1 MDSIQ
6 DKISSFA
13 DEWQNYCLP
22 DKSEKIK
29 PQINNFIEEIDKL
42 LSENSN
48 IAFIMIIDEN
58 KKQKAKLYYLKGRIL
73 DLLPVYQKSAE

>member
-29 PQINNFIEEIDKL
+29 P
-42 LSENSN
+42 
-48 IAFIMIIDEN
+48 
-58 KKQKAKLYYLKGRIL
+58 
-73 DLLPVYQKSAE
+73 